1 MPAAKYQTS
10 RVRSTPRRCVRA
22 AFSLLEVILA
32 LAILAGA
39 IAVLGELTRGGL
51 DHARRARDLA
61 QAQLL
66 CESKMAE
73 ILAGYEAL
81 EAVSDVPFGTGRIPD
96 WLYSVE
102 TLSLDQD
109 GLLELRVTVEQDLPP
124 EKRPVEC
131 TLVRWMI
138 DPAVFAT
145 EETTEGT
152 TESTTGVLQ

>member
-1 MPAAKYQTS
+1 MILYVERRMIQSARLRPA
-10 RVRSTPRRCVRA
+10 RVPA

-39 IAVLGELTRGGL
+39 IAVLGELARGGL

-66 CESKMAE
+66 CESKLAE
-73 ILAGYEAL
+73 VLAGYESTD
-81 EAVSDVPFGTGRIPD
+81 AVSDVPFGTGRIPD
-96 WLYSVE
+96 WLYSIE
-102 TLSLDQD
+102 TLSLDQQ
-109 GLLELRVTVEQDLPP
+109 GLLEVRVTVIQDLPP

-138 DPAVFAT
+138 DPTVFASEQSSEST
-145 EETTEGT
+145 AGT
-152 TESTTGVLQ
+152 TAAL